1 MYATF
6 FPCSRL
12 LSAAERQFL
21 PAKTHDNLGKGN
33 DYEKIFAR
41 ACAGCCHYDQ
51 LCAAAGCSQTAS
63 DKTAQQVYDAI
74 QSAFKE
80 NYGVEAIP
88 NSPVEV
94 DDTTLEQKFY
104 LAPDD
109 VESYAGAV
117 AGMMTNCDEL
127 VVVQAKKGE
136 VENVREALEKAL
148 QDQKDAFGFYPVMNN
163 TERLDA
169 AKVVTQGDYAAL
181 LIVGISPEDPDAAVD
196 FTDDVSL
203 AEEAFYNALK

>member
-1 MYATF
+1 MN
-6 FPCSRL
+6 R
-12 LSAAERQFL
+12 
-21 PAKTHDNLGKGN
+21 
-33 DYEKIFAR
+33 
-41 ACAGCCHYDQ
+41 
-51 LCAAAGCSQTAS
+51 
-63 DKTAQQVYDAI
+63 
-74 QSAFKE
+74 
-80 NYGVEAIP
+80 
-88 NSPVEV
+88 NS
-94 DDTTLEQKFY
+94 T

-136 VENVREALEKAL
+136 VENVREALEEGSAKTR
-148 QDQKDAFGFYPVMNN
+148 KDAFGFYPVMNN

-203 AEEAFYNALK
+203 AEEGIL

>member
-1 MYATF
+1 MF
-6 FPCSRL
+6 MKKSRCLSL
-12 LSAAERQFL
+12 LTVILLVSLSMLTGCGSAAS
-21 PAKTHDNLGKGN
+21 T
-33 DYEKIFAR
+33 
-41 ACAGCCHYDQ
+41 
-51 LCAAAGCSQTAS
+51 
-63 DKTAQQVYDAI
+63 KTAQEVYDAI
-74 QSAFKE
+74 QSAFME
-80 NYGVEAIP
+80 EHGVEAIP
-88 NSPVEV
+88 NSPIQV

-104 LAPDD
+104 LSAEE
-109 VESYAGAV
+109 VEGYAGAI

-127 VVVQAKKGE
+127 LVVQAKPGE

-196 FTDDVSL
+196 FTADVSL
-203 AEEAFYNALK
+203 AEEAFYDALK